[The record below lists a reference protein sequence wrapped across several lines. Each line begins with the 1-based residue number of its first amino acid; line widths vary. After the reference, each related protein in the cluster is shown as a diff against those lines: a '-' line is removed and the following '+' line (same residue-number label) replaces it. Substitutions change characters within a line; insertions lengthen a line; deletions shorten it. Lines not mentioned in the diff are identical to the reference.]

1 MDALSDLVRTFRLS
15 GSMFF
20 RVRLRSPYGVTAA
33 GVDQIAADYIPE
45 AEARQLIPFH
55 LVTRGPM
62 WVDIEG
68 SGPVC
73 LQAGDIIVIPNG
85 ATHSLVDRPGRDA
98 IPVSELKSHITGSP
112 STLDWGG
119 SGETAEA
126 LCGFFRCESRLFNP
140 LIRALPD
147 VLVIPHDSEQSAWL
161 MATLEHTFTETQDQ
175 RAGRNAIV
183 DRLTELL
190 FLEVVQRHL
199 AGGDAGGWLGALSDP
214 VVGAALTHLHDEPER
229 AWTLESLARACNAS
243 RSTLAQRFTERV
255 GISPMRYLTEWR
267 MELAAQRL
275 EETSQSIGE
284 IALISGYESE
294 AAFNGAFKRHTGEP
308 PAAWRRR
315 RVPKLT

>member
-20 RVRLRSPYGVTAA
+20 RVRLRSPYAVTAA
-33 GVDQIAADYIPE
+33 GVDEIVADYAPE
-45 AEARQLIPFH
+45 ADAHQLIPFH
-55 LVTRGPM
+55 LVTRGPI

-68 SGPVC
+68 SEPVR
-73 LQAGDIIVIPNG
+73 LQDGDIIVIPNG
-85 ATHSLVDRPGRDA
+85 ATHSLMDRPGRPA
-98 IPVSELKSHITGSP
+98 VPVAELKRHISGSP

-119 SGETAEA
+119 SGEAVEA
-126 LCGFFRCESRLFNP
+126 LCGFFRYESRLFNP
-140 LIRALPD
+140 LVRALPD
-147 VLVIPHDSEQSAWL
+147 VLVIPHDSAQSSWL

-175 RAGRNAIV
+175 RAGRNAMV

-199 AGGDAGGWLGALSDP
+199 AGGGAGGWLSALNDP
-214 VVGAALTHLHDEPER
+214 VVGAALTQLHAEPER
-229 AWTLESLARACNAS
+229 PWTLESLARACNVS
-243 RSTLAQRFTERV
+243 RSTLSQRFSERV

-275 EETSQSIGE
+275 EETNDSIAE
-284 IALISGYESE
+284 IAVLAGYESE
-294 AAFNGAFKRHTGEP
+294 AAFNRAFKRHTGEP

-315 RVPKLT
+315 RVPSLA